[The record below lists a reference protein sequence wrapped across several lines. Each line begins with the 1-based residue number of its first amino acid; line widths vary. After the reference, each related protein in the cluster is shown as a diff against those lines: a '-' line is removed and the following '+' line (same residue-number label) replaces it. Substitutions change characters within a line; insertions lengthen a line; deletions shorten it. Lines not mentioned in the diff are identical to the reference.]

1 MFLSHR
7 DLDAVEEMD
16 KPGCDPAAL
25 DRTYAQ
31 FSLVN
36 RFVAG
41 WRRTWER
48 KVRPVLSTTR
58 TNTLLDIGS
67 GGGDVPRAFARWALR
82 DGIRLTITAI
92 DPDERAFAFAK
103 RRHDNEPA
111 PGLTFRRAFSSELVA
126 KGEQYD
132 VVTSNHVLHHLS
144 PDELGGLLRD
154 SELLSTRLA
163 LHSDIE
169 RTRIGYPL
177 FSLATLPFLGSY
189 IREDGLTSIRR
200 SYLARELRG
209 VAPEGWRVE
218 RQFPFRNLLVRR
230 A

>member
-16 KPGCDPAAL
+16 KPGCDPATL

-31 FSLVN
+31 FSLIN
-36 RFVAG
+36 RFVAR
-41 WRRTWER
+41 WRRMWER
-48 KVRPVLSTTR
+48 QVRPVLSTTR

-67 GGGDVPRAFARWALR
+67 GGGDVPRAFARWAFR
-82 DGIRLTITAI
+82 DGIRLSITAI
-92 DPDERAFAFAK
+92 DPDERAFAFA
-103 RRHDNEPA
+103 NSQPTT

-126 KGEQYD
+126 EGEQYD

-144 PDELGGLLRD
+144 PDELDGLLRD
-154 SELLSTRLA
+154 SEFLSTRLA

-177 FSLATLPFLGSY
+177 FSLATLPFRGSY

-200 SYLARELRG
+200 SYLASELRD
-209 VAPEGWRVE
+209 VVPEGWRVE